1 MERRE
6 SPYPCTIVRHRGARR
21 MTLRVMPSGVRLTIP
36 PRTPARQVD
45 AFLRASSD
53 WVRAQ
58 TALLPPPAAP
68 LADGDRL
75 VFLDTSLDLV
85 VRAVP
90 GSRGRVHRDGRALH
104 VGVAGGAPVD
114 ALVEGWY
121 RREAREVLRERS
133 RELADR
139 LDVHLVDVSVCDPRS
154 RWGSCSRGGRLSYS
168 WRLLMAPESVLDYV
182 VAHEVCHLRRPDHS
196 PAFWSLVREVFPGV
210 DDARDWLRA
219 HGPDLHRG
227 PAWRTALTASL

>member
-21 MTLRVMPSGVRLTIP
+21 MTLRVTPSGVRLTIP

-53 WVRAQ
+53 WVRTQ
-58 TALLPPPAAP
+58 SALLPGPAAP

-75 VFLDTSLDLV
+75 VFLDGSLDLV
-85 VRAVP
+85 VRSVA
-90 GSRGRVHRDGRALH
+90 GSRARVHRDGRALH
-104 VGVAGGAPVD
+104 VGLAGGASVD

-121 RREAREVLRERS
+121 RREAREVLRDRS
-133 RELADR
+133 RALADR
-139 LDVHLVDVSVCDPRS
+139 LGVQVVDVTVRDPRS

-168 WRLLMAPESVLDYV
+168 WRLLLAPESVLDYV
-182 VAHEVCHLRRPDHS
+182 VAHEVCHLPRPDHS
-196 PAFWSLVREVFPGV
+196 PAFWALVREVFPGV
-210 DDARDWLRA
+210 DDAREWLRI

-227 PAWRTALTASL
+227 PAWRSPLTAR